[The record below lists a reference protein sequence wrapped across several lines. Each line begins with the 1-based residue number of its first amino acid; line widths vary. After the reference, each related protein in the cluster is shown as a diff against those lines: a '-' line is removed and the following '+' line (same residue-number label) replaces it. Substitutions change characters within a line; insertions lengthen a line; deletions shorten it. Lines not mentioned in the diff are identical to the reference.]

1 MERTKPTQNPGPGE
15 DAPALPHLVGWGN
28 PAGDG
33 LAGRKAGERTT
44 SGFEAKVV
52 KKFGVTYD
60 VRRISPEE
68 FKKLYDITKYKQ
80 GGPGIKRNNAL
91 NQGIQNNVLELPR
104 FEPRFARPSNTVGDK
119 NGNNRWK

>member
-1 MERTKPTQNPGPGE
+1 MERPKPTQNPGPGE
-15 DAPALPHLVGWGN
+15 GASALPHLVGRGN
-28 PAGDG
+28 PAGSS

-52 KKFGVTYD
+52 KKFGVTYG

-91 NQGIQNNVLELPR
+91 NQGIQNNVLEPPR